1 MIEHKF
7 KSWYFPDKT
16 DFGLAWLCNIIEIFS
31 KNPLIILLEEK
42 YKLGQLYIV
51 LPKSL
56 KCDHKSFK

>member
-1 MIEHKF
+1 MIEH
-7 KSWYFPDKT
+7 KT
-16 DFGLAWLCNIIEIFS
+16 DFGLARLCNIIEIFS

-42 YKLGQLYIV
+42 YKLGQLYRV